1 MVLPEYISND
11 RTEGGDRLGRPGL
24 LLGRTEGGGGGGR
37 IDAPTGA
44 SGESKTD
51 FTSALHSS
59 MGILPSPGMHGRAA
73 MGIGSLGGNP
83 MSVRKSACVGLAKGI
98 GEGTLFMLI
107 VREAPRGSLKGFS
120 SRSSSDCFLPDRR
133 QGMVAPASGKV
144 GVKLKSLPG
153 VRGMPLL
160 MPGDWDG

>member
-1 MVLPEYISND
+1 MVLPGYTSSE

-37 IDAPTGA
+37 IEAPGGI
-44 SGESKTD
+44 SGESKPG

-59 MGILPSPGMHGRAA
+59 MGILPSPCRHGRGAT
-73 MGIGSLGGNP
+73 GIGSSGGKP
-83 MSVRKSACVGLAKGI
+83 MSMWKSACGGLAKGI

-107 VREAPRGSLKGFS
+107 VREAPRGSLKVFS
-120 SRSSSDCFLPDRR
+120 SSSSSDCFLPGRR

>member
-1 MVLPEYISND
+1 MVLPEYTSKE
-11 RTEGGDRLGRPGL
+11 RTEGGDRFGLPGL

-37 IDAPTGA
+37 IEAPVGA

-59 MGILPSPGMHGRAA
+59 MGSLPSPGMHGRAA
-73 MGIGSLGGNP
+73 TGIGSSGGKP
-83 MSVRKSACVGLAKGI
+83 TSVWKSAWGGLAKGI

-107 VREAPRGSLKGFS
+107 VREAPRGSLKVFS
-120 SRSSSDCFLPDRR
+120 SSSSSDGFLPDRR